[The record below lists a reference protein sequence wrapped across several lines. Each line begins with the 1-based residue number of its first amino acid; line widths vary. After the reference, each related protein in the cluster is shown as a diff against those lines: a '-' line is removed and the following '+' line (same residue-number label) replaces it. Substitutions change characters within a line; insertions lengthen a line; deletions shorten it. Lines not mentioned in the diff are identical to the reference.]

1 MARLGRRNNGWFL
14 KAQCEVAR
22 IGQEGSSQRRLQGK
36 EKQQRSRECKRIK
49 QQGMLTAGTQVEMER
64 QGRCLLRILPSE
76 TESRKFPGE
85 AGKVREA
92 HARRGACSPAE
103 LFLWAWQD
111 ACNFSLSPSLPP
123 SLPPSLSLSL
133 KRNVTLQWPFLEFKI
148 PRNVYCEIKEKFVSF

>member
-111 ACNFSLSPSLPP
+111 ACNFSLS
-123 SLPPSLSLSL
+123 L